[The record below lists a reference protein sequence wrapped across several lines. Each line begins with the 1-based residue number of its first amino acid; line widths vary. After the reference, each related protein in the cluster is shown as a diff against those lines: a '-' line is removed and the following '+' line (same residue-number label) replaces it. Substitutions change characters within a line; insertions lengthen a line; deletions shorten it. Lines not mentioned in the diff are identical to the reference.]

1 MSSKQKRKHIKIKTI
16 LNDHCGEFKIKHFPG
31 RVPADMLNH
40 VIDQVEK
47 SMECGNLENGYSK

>member
-1 MSSKQKRKHIKIKTI
+1 MSPKQRRKHIKVKTI
-16 LNDHCGEFKIKHFPG
+16 LNDHWEEFKIEHLPG

-47 SMECGNLENGYSK
+47 SMECGNCYLSN